1 MACDMDILQ
10 KTFHEVV
17 KELANSASSEEELKK
32 LAETLPGQ
40 IDRVISEI
48 PHQILSSIK
57 AVAEQGL
64 KERRKM
70 HAEFVKRNVVRWKE
84 GFDLLELL
92 IEIGTEAGESF
103 NSRLRP
109 EAVAQGDITF
119 DVVVRLHA
127 KGCLI
132 SKEIL
137 ALLKNG
143 YADGAHARW
152 RALHEISVTAM
163 FLAKHGA
170 EATQSY
176 IDFEFVEAY
185 KGATQLNMYE
195 VRLNANGFNSEEL
208 TSFRKQYERVVE
220 KHGKEFGKRYGWARP
235 FLPKGNPT
243 FFALEEA
250 VGLDH
255 WRPYYKWA
263 SQNVHANIKTI
274 RYSLGLSEAIEDI
287 LQAGPSNSGMTD
299 PAHSTAIS
307 LTQLTFTTLF
317 LSPNLDGLVAAKI
330 LLALSDE
337 VGESFAKSDKKTV
350 I

>member
-1 MACDMDILQ
+1 MDILQ
-10 KTFHEVV
+10 KTFDEVV
-17 KELANSASSEEELKK
+17 KELRNSASSEEELRK
-32 LAETLPGQ
+32 LANKLPGQ
-40 IDRVISEI
+40 IDSVISEL

-57 AVAEQGL
+57 AAAEQGL
-64 KERRKM
+64 KERRTM

-92 IEIGTEAGESF
+92 IEIATEAGESF
-103 NSRLRP
+103 NSRLRV
-109 EAVAQGDITF
+109 EAVTQGDITF

-152 RALHEISVTAM
+152 RALHEISATAM
-163 FLAKHGA
+163 FLAIHGV

-185 KGATQLNMYE
+185 KGATQLNKYE
-195 VRLNANGFNSEEL
+195 DRLNATGFNKEEL
-208 TSFRKQYERVVE
+208 TRFRQQYERVLE
-220 KHGKEFGKRYGWARP
+220 KHGKEFGKPYGWARP
-235 FLPKGNPT
+235 FLPKGKPT

-250 VGLDH
+250 IGLDH

-263 SQNVHANIKTI
+263 SQNVHANIKAI
-274 RYSLGLSEAIEDI
+274 RYSLGLSEATEDI

-307 LTQLTFTTLF
+307 LTHLTCTTLF
-317 LSPNLDGLVAAKI
+317 LSPNLDGLVAAKM

-337 VGESFAKSDKKTV
+337 VGDSFAQCDEKTV